1 MTETNPRPLHGLR
14 VLDFS
19 TTIAGPHCSRLLAD
33 MGADVIKVEA
43 PEGDL
48 MRSRPVQRDGAGTMF
63 GQLNAGKRSIV
74 LDLKRPESID
84 AIKKLV
90 AKVDVVL
97 ENYRPGVMKRLG
109 IDYPELAKVNPR
121 LVYCAISGYGQT
133 GPAAGRPAYAPVIH
147 ASTGYDMAHLSYQQG
162 RGRPD
167 NCGIFVADY
176 ASGAYAMG
184 AILAALHQR
193 NATGKGQM
201 VDVSMFETL
210 VGMLLGEVNR
220 AQFDFETPSR
230 PMYGPIEASDGYV
243 MLATASERTFQDM
256 ATAAGRRDWLTD
268 PRFEKYADRRMNW
281 AEFVDEFEQWSE
293 EAHGQGMRRGAGE
306 ARRALLALSHRER
319 GAAGSASRASRLA
332 LHHRGQRRRL
342 PVARPALPLLRLGP
356 AKWPQGRRPGRAHH
370 RACWPKPV
378 SARPR
383 SRPWSNDRPAHA
395 HPGRLRPDHG
405 RHGQAFQRTVQCRL
419 LRRGGGHRP
428 RRCARRGR
436 RRSPWPRHRCRG
448 GPRILSRHQPAL
460 RLAVRPLQQPAQ
472 ERRQP
477 PGRHAAAAAL
487 HPLRRQHAPVP
498 GQPLRRGDRGRRD
511 RAGADLRRRAAA
523 LDAERPQGRPR
534 RSTGTRIPAASR
546 RGSATSASAFPT
558 RKRGTSS
565 GPRSISIRCWRTPS
579 AAA

>member
-74 LDLKRPESID
+74 LDLKRPESIA

-184 AILAALHQR
+184 AILAALHQC

-220 AQFDFETPSR
+220 AQFDYETPSR

-281 AEFVDEFEQWSE
+281 GEFVDEFEQWSRKLTVKE
-293 EAHGQGMRRGAGE
+293 CVAVLEKHGVPCSPYLTVSEALRDPQVEHRGSLCTIEDSAG
-306 ARRALLALSHRER
+306 AYQSPAPPFRFS
-319 GAAGSASRASRLA
+319 GSALQS
-332 LHHRGQRRRL
+332 G
-342 PVARPALPLLRLGP
+342 PKVAGLGE
-356 AKWPQGRRPGRAHH
+356 H
-370 RACWPKPV
+370 
-378 SARPR
+378 
-383 SRPWSNDRPAHA
+383 
-395 HPGRLRPDHG
+395 
-405 RHGQAFQRTVQCRL
+405 
-419 LRRGGGHRP
+419 
-428 RRCARRGR
+428 
-436 RRSPWPRHRCRG
+436 
-448 GPRILSRHQPAL
+448 
-460 RLAVRPLQQPAQ
+460 
-472 ERRQP
+472 
-477 PGRHAAAAAL
+477 
-487 HPLRRQHAPVP
+487 
-498 GQPLRRGDRGRRD
+498 
-511 RAGADLRRRAAA
+511 
-523 LDAERPQGRPR
+523 
-534 RSTGTRIPAASR
+534 
-546 RGSATSASAFPT
+546 
-558 RKRGTSS
+558 TSS
-565 GPRSISIRCWRTPS
+565 VLAEAGLSEAEIK
-579 AAA
+579 ALVK